1 MSLEITQNSQENTC
15 TRVSF
20 LINFIKKE
28 ALAQVFS
35 CRFCEISKNAFFT
48 EHLWATAS
56 VLENCKMR
64 AKVDESYSCWEGI
77 LFRAPK
83 VSIKGLLL
91 FKILLCILFISFK
104 GIRILKKNLFGFKNK
119 LRIEKLCPWKICK
132 QYIHGFGFMQIV
144 VVKVIYCIFN
154 CH

>member
-1 MSLEITQNSQENTC
+1 MRELDNSEAATRDFLLKKVFLEITLNSQENTC
-15 TRVSF
+15 TRDSF

-35 CRFCEISKNAFFT
+35 CRFCEISKNTVFT
-48 EHLWATAS
+48 EHLWAIAS

-83 VSIKGLLL
+83 CQLKDYFYSKFCCAFYLLALKVS
-91 FKILLCILFISFK
+91 
-104 GIRILKKNLFGFKNK
+104 GFKK
-119 LRIEKLCPWKICK
+119 KFYLDSKI
-132 QYIHGFGFMQIV
+132 
-144 VVKVIYCIFN
+144 N
-154 CH
+154 

>member
-1 MSLEITQNSQENTC
+1 MLLEITQNSQENTC

-28 ALAQVFS
+28 SLAQVFS
-35 CRFCEISKNAFFT
+35 CKFCEISKITFFT

-64 AKVDESYSCWEGI
+64 TKVGATYSRWEGI

-83 VSIKGLLL
+83 GSIKGLLL

-104 GIRILKKNLFGFKNK
+104 LSGFKKKFYLDSKIIKGLKNCVLGKYANSIFMGLVSCK
-119 LRIEKLCPWKICK
+119 L
-132 QYIHGFGFMQIV
+132 
-144 VVKVIYCIFN
+144 
-154 CH
+154 